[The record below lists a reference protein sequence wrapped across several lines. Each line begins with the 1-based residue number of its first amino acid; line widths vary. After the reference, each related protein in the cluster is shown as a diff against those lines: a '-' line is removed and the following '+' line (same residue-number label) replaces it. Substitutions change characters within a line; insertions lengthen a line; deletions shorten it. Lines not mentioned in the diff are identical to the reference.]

1 VGGYINITF
10 TKFKHYMHLMS
21 FIDFFF
27 HFLVEGMIIYIYI
40 LPHVYLCLSFKHMDE
55 RVLKKYHPSV
65 IVTIDRILLD
75 NIKNYVPR
83 KGNDRYVT
91 TINGF
96 KYKRY
101 FMFIQIILQ

>member
-1 VGGYINITF
+1 
-10 TKFKHYMHLMS
+10 
-21 FIDFFF
+21 
-27 HFLVEGMIIYIYI
+27 
-40 LPHVYLCLSFKHMDE
+40 MDE